1 MIKPWSRRTA
11 LRKERLD
18 AGLGAVAVGLAL
30 PTLQETE
37 VIRAILCVQAPKV
50 LELEVMRAVSWCTRS
65 VLGGMTVGGRPA
77 EV

>member
-37 VIRAILCVQAPKV
+37 VIRAILIVHAPLHRKY
-50 LELEVMRAVSWCTRS
+50 
-65 VLGGMTVGGRPA
+65 
-77 EV
+77 